1 MLLRPRAGEAEM
13 WGEPQV
19 EPRERMV
26 IEKLPV
32 EGWVISCLPRRFA
45 NKNNAFL
52 VSKKVQTP

>member
-1 MLLRPRAGEAEM
+1 M